1 MPEIKSSD
9 IVEEYLAYLKNK
21 SFPCVAAKAAQALN
35 HIKCMVAD
43 HMACP
48 KDDRA
53 ILKFL
58 YDFVDEY
65 RNSKKSFHS
74 AAIIFKGPEFQNEEI
89 FDELLWKRIQALAD
103 MDAENYE
110 YDKRVDD
117 EPSSA
122 NFSFSL
128 KEEAFFIIGLHCSS
142 NRPARQFRYPT
153 LVFNPHAEFEKLRE
167 TNRYNNMKD
176 IVRKREIEFSGTLNP
191 MLADFGDSSE
201 VFQYSG
207 RNYDNQWQCPLKITH
222 ARSKN
227 NSST

>member
-1 MPEIKSSD
+1 MPEIKSSE

-21 SFPCVAAKAAQALN
+21 AFPCIAAKAAQARQ

-48 KDDRA
+48 KDDRV

-58 YDFVDEY
+58 YDFVDDY
-65 RNSKKSFHS
+65 RNSKTSFHS
-74 AAIIFKGPEFQNEEI
+74 AAIIFKEPEFQNEEM
-89 FDELLWKRIQALAD
+89 FDVLFWQRIQALAD
-103 MDAENYE
+103 LDAENYD

-117 EPSSA
+117 DPSSA

-128 KEEAFFIIGLHCSS
+128 KEEAFFIIGLHASS
-142 NRPARQFRYPT
+142 SRPARQFRYPT

-167 TNRYNNMKD
+167 ANSYNNMKK
-176 IVRKREIEFSGTLNP
+176 IVRKRDIEFSGSVNP
-191 MLADFGDSSE
+191 MLADFGDVSE
-201 VFQYSG
+201 VYQYSG
-207 RNYDNQWQCPLKITH
+207 RNYDTNWKCPLKITH

-227 NSST
+227 NSPT